1 MGAGLEKTEKEGLPL
16 SPVSSRFFFLVRAF
30 SIPRARLC
38 RSLEQ
43 AKNVDDLNQT
53 CLGGL

>member
-1 MGAGLEKTEKEGLPL
+1 MGAGLEETEKEGLPL